1 MFLRK
6 HWRLS
11 TFIAGVLF
19 ILIQVGYV
27 TFYGKA
33 QALVIAPPDA
43 AVEVT
48 VDGAAPFSVEK
59 GTYKKIDVTQGD
71 HQFAIRNTTTNAI
84 FSRKVPFHN
93 GAARITVPAGDDQCL
108 VMLDVT
114 AQHYKGDQKPP
125 AIRQRITRPEPWTF
139 LENSFLDEKELP
151 SAVGVRNW
159 VGLYRQVPCREMFR
173 DNDDLVRNV
182 LGYGR
187 PIP

>member
-1 MFLRK
+1 MFLVK

-11 TFIAGVLF
+11 TFIAGVFF

-33 QALVIAPPDA
+33 QALFIAPPESA
-43 AVEVT
+43 IEVT

-59 GTYKKIDVTQGD
+59 GGHKKVDVTQGE
-71 HQFAIRNTTTNAI
+71 HQFSIRDTTANTT
-84 FSRKVPFHN
+84 FSRKVGFHN
-93 GAARITVPAGDDQCL
+93 GGARITIPANAEQCL

-114 AQHYKGDQKPP
+114 LNHYKGDKRPP

-139 LENSFLDEKELP
+139 LENAFLDEKELP
-151 SAVGVRNW
+151 DAIGVRNF
-159 VGLYRQVPCREMFR
+159 VGLYRQVPCGEMFR
-173 DNDDLVRNV
+173 DNDDLLRNV